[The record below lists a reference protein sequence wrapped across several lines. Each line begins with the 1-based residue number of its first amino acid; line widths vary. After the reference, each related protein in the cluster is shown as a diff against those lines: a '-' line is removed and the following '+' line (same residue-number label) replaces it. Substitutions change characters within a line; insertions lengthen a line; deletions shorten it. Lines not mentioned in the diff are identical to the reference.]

1 MNPRLP
7 ILITLSLLASLP
19 LLADTPDQK
28 NERIDPHLAVLKEPY
43 QKVETEYYWD
53 GGSIGIKITD
63 MDGRTEMFAMPVH
76 RKEGHLTYPELY
88 VGTMWTSAVKPDPKA
103 VLVPDPEAT
112 IKRLFEIKKPSRPNL
127 E

>member
-7 ILITLSLLASLP
+7 ILFVLLALMLP
-19 LLADTPDQK
+19 LLAGTPEQK
-28 NERIDPHLAVLKEPY
+28 NDSIDPHLTVLKEPY
-43 QKVETEYYWD
+43 QKVETEYYLD

-63 MDGRTEMFAMPVH
+63 KDGRQEMFAMPVH
-76 RKEGHLTYPELY
+76 RKEGRLTYPELY

-112 IKRLFEIKKPSRPNL
+112 IKRLFEINSRSTSL
-127 E
+127 K